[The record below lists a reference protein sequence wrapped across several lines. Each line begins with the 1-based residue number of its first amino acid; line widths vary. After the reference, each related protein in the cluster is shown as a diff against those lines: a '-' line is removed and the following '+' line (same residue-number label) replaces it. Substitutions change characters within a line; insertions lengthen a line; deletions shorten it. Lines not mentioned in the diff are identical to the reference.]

1 MNEYLVITWAE
12 SVPAGDGLADAARD
26 RDGQLLAA
34 GPVHDAS
41 ELDSRPATTRARMT
55 SSAARRGDRAVTGKR
70 PQGSRGPGH
79 STGHGSAPSGGGRHP
94 QCQSRPGISSSRR
107 QPGLPRAVKH
117 RSAPTDIR

>member
-1 MNEYLVITWAE
+1 MNEYLVITWAD

-55 SSAARRGDRAVTGKR
+55 FQRR
-70 PQGSRGPGH
+70 PPG
-79 STGHGSAPSGGGRHP
+79 
-94 QCQSRPGISSSRR
+94 RPGSDPEAAAG
-107 QPGLPRAVKH
+107 QPRA
-117 RSAPTDIR
+117 RSQHWPR